1 MARRYDDCPAT
12 RLSWRRGLAW
22 LAAWSGAALTWPQ
35 PAFAQSV
42 DKVSE
47 YKPFRVITYN
57 VMLGLAYRLHMQL
70 GTTNGPGVAWSL
82 KHHKALRAPD
92 LLGLQEVCLTT
103 GPQLAYLQRAMQEA
117 HGGKRIYAASA
128 TDGGQLDADCS
139 NAQVT
144 LSPHPILASGRFEFP
159 LLSWRNAAL
168 WTDLDIR
175 GVQAHWN
182 RTGRLR
188 VYNLHL
194 INRVGRSVQVAEAR
208 WTQVQ
213 ALLAHCQAFQRQNP
227 ETPVIWLGDFNTLGD
242 VLRPWRQ
249 EKSIVELS
257 KLFKP
262 SLLDFHP
269 THALLQQVDWIFSTP
284 MAALS
289 SQVVLLPYADHF
301 PVVAE
306 Y

>member
-1 MARRYDDCPAT
+1 MVRPCEARARWPAH
-12 RLSWRRGLAW
+12 LARW
-22 LAAWSGAALTWPQ
+22 AAIGAALIAAPG
-35 PAFAQSV
+35 PALAQDGGAATS
-42 DKVSE
+42 
-47 YKPFRVITYN
+47 YRPFRVVTYN
-57 VMLGLAYRLHMQL
+57 VMLGVAYKLHMRL
-70 GTTNGPGVAWSL
+70 DTTKGPGVAWSL
-82 KHHKALRAPD
+82 KHHKQLQAPD
-92 LLGLQEVCLTT
+92 VLGLQEVCLTD
-103 GPQLAYLQRAMQEA
+103 GPQLAYLQRAMREA
-117 HGGKRIYAASA
+117 HGGATIHAASA

-168 WTDLDIR
+168 WTDHDVR
-175 GVQAHWN
+175 GVRAYWN
-182 RTGRLR
+182 RTGQLR

-213 ALLAHCQAFQRQNP
+213 ALLGHCQAFQRAHP

-242 VLRPWRQ
+242 VLRPWRH
-249 EKSIVELS
+249 ERAIVELS
-257 KLFKP
+257 KLFHP
-262 SLLDFHP
+262 SLQGFHP

-284 MAALS
+284 MAALR